1 VGKITERRDNSL
13 YFLEITVNSV
23 EYSRVYNFFDRGP
36 LFPPWISRYISFSS
50 VVTDG
55 EDSSDLH
62 DLHVEIF
69 S

>member
-1 VGKITERRDNSL
+1 
-13 YFLEITVNSV
+13 VNSV